1 MKTKLGGRNLAILV
15 ALGAAACLGN
25 ISGSPSSSGVGIGT
39 GTGSASGSAN
49 GGSGSV
55 GGTGSGG
62 GSGSGPAACAP
73 SASFAPARLSLIS
86 DEQYRNVVRDVFG
99 VTLPASFVVSTQAS
113 PSGSYP
119 YNEGAQIVPTTVQ
132 AYLRAADQVASS
144 MTVMPPCTA
153 GAVNH
158 TCMDQYLR
166 TSLPRAW
173 RRPVTDQEFADLMTI
188 FDSGAMDGVPRQIQL
203 TVEAALIHPAFLY
216 RSEIGTNAATATG
229 KVTLTPY
236 ELASAVGFAM
246 LNSAPDPTL
255 WARAVD
261 GSLAQPA
268 VLAGEVARLLTVPAA
283 KANLTKKVSYYLDF
297 ETLRLISKDAATYPQ
312 FASLQSTLYDS
323 SQMFLNEIMWM
334 PSSSNPTR
342 GRFNELFTSRR
353 VYTNQAMSAAYGLPS
368 VTGTALQ
375 PVTTTG
381 DAYNAG
387 VLTQPALLAASSK
400 KNAGDDEIHRG
411 LWIYYNLL
419 CAPPVMDP
427 PPGALAAA
435 MGMKGSTIEIAHQRD
450 TGCGFLCHGRFDPFG
465 IVTLN
470 YDGSGV
476 YRTKDPT
483 STPPGA
489 PIDNVAYALP
499 DVLPGVMPNS
509 TLMVGVASIPA
520 VQLKGAADVA
530 QLFASGRQVSDCAAG
545 TLATYTLD
553 HSPEK
558 EGSCQL
564 QNLKDAFRQ
573 SQSFTDL
580 FTSILTSPAFLTRD
594 IE

>member
-1 MKTKLGGRNLAILV
+1 LV

-25 ISGSPSSSGVGIGT
+25 ISSGPGSSGVGT
-39 GTGSASGSAN
+39 GTGSGAASGSAN

-55 GGTGSGG
+55 AGTGAGG
-62 GSGSGPAACAP
+62 GSGSGAAACAP
-73 SASFAPARLSLIS
+73 GASFAPARLSLIS

-99 VTLPASFVVSTQAS
+99 VTLPASLVVSTQAS

-158 TCMDQYLR
+158 TCMEQYLR

-216 RSEIGTNAATATG
+216 RSEVGTNAATATG

-255 WARAVD
+255 WAKAID

-268 VLAGEVARLLTVPAA
+268 VLAGEVARLLTVSAA
-283 KANLTKKVSYYLDF
+283 KTNLTKKVSYYLDF

-323 SQMFLNEIMWM
+323 SQMFLNDVLW
-334 PSSSNPTR
+334 
-342 GRFNELFTSRR
+342 GGHFNDLFTSRR

-435 MGMKGSTIEIAHQRD
+435 MAMKGSTIEIAHQRD
-450 TGCGFLCHGRFDPFG
+450 TGCGFVCHGRFDPFG

-509 TLMVGVASIPA
+509 TLMVGPSSIPA

-530 QLFASGRQVSDCAAG
+530 QLFVSGRQVSDCAAG